1 MLAIL
6 LSSNEWVSKT
16 VLITG
21 VLSLAVLGALSS
33 YFARTSMLKGILRIV
48 IWGVIAMAF
57 SSWVGSLFNVQP
69 L

>member
-1 MLAIL
+1 MGI
-6 LSSNEWVSKT
+6 KT

-33 YFARTSMLKGILRIV
+33 YFARTSMLKGSLRIV